1 MVLEAPGE
9 GQSRPGWWKRTM
21 IDGNYK
27 ALTNKIWNV
36 LAGAFVTAGL
46 SPNQVTI
53 LGLVFVLFNCA
64 LYPLHRNPLV
74 FGLGLAVSLLF
85 DGIDGAVARLTNSA
99 SRFGGYL
106 DAVVDRYQ
114 ECAIYF
120 AIAWV
125 TGWWALSFLA
135 LSGSLLTSYNKART
149 AVEVPIDNDS
159 WPDLLERLER
169 LVILTIALILDPFIP
184 LPGAL
189 GGHVLYVGLVVLAA
203 GTHFTALQRFWR
215 ARKLILQRSSNQDTF
230 RK

>member
-1 MVLEAPGE
+1 
-9 GQSRPGWWKRTM
+9 M

-27 ALTNKIWNV
+27 AFTNRLWNA
-36 LAGAFVTAGL
+36 LARVFVAAGL

-53 LGLVFVLFNCA
+53 LGLVFVLANCA
-64 LYPLHRNPLV
+64 LYPLHRSPLI
-74 FGLGLAVSLLF
+74 FGLGLAVSLVF
-85 DGIDGAVARLTNSA
+85 DGIDGAVARLTNA
-99 SRFGGYL
+99 TSRFGGYL

-114 ECAIYF
+114 EAAIYF

-149 AVEVPIDNDS
+149 AVEVPIDNDA

-169 LVILTIALILDPFIP
+169 LVILTAALILDPFIP
-184 LPGAL
+184 LPDAL
-189 GGHVLYVGLVVLAA
+189 GGHVLYAGLAVLAA

-215 ARKLILQRSSNQDTF
+215 ARKLILQRSDD
-230 RK
+230 